1 MPVYLKNKEIREL
14 YLGSSRIREAYLGNR
29 KIYQYDS
36 AAPEL
41 LVTAP
46 SGTAASAPTYT
57 TSGTYRVQGTVMDS
71 DSGVAAV
78 YVNNTAAVISGT
90 TWYCD
95 ISLTANSTATVQ
107 VYAIDNAGNR
117 SAAVVRY
124 VRYDSAAPF
133 LSVSAPAGTS
143 SSSPTYVQSDSAA
156 SYTVSGTVSDAS
168 GIASVTVNG
177 QTAAI
182 SGNTWS
188 KSLSGLAT
196 NSTHTIT
203 VVAKDKAGRTTT
215 VNRYLRIEAY
225 YQYASRLAG
234 GTPQASLDAL
244 LRSSAE
250 CAQIAGNATAC
261 SVIKSHYG
269 STANDYN
276 ADFSRCNNGLNFL
289 LYKMGGYK
297 YWLYRQSG
305 TSYNDFS
312 LITGGYGGS
321 YTLGTSKTT
330 VSGTFYGMR
339 LAAGAYWYTKNDC
352 VNLDTYKTLS
362 IVTSWP
368 GVPGT
373 YVGTVSKSNVGT
385 QDWTYKIEA
394 HNAGITD
401 FTWSSYGSFTGV
413 RCAQLYGRSG
423 EGETFISEIYVT
435 P

>member
-124 VRYDSAAPF
+124 VRYDSAPPS

-215 VNRYLRIEAY
+215 VNRYLRVEAY
-225 YQYASRLAG
+225 YQYASRIAG
-234 GTPQASLDAL
+234 GTPQASLSAL
-244 LRSSAE
+244 LQSDTEINKIVKNSSA
-250 CAQIAGNATAC
+250 Q
-261 SVIKSHYG
+261 SVMKAHYA
-269 STANDYN
+269 SNMVSMCTSNFRVSLN
-276 ADFSRCNNGLNFL
+276 TLLKNCGLQ
-289 LYKMGGYK
+289 
-297 YWLYRQSG
+297 YWLFKGPSSYDATGSWVTTGIKFWKTSNIIHCASQSSEGGRYHSSG
-305 TSYNDFS
+305 TSFN
-312 LITGGYGGS
+312 IQG
-321 YTLGTSKTT
+321 
-330 VSGTFYGMR
+330 
-339 LAAGAYWYTKNDC
+339 YTKIRFVARC
-352 VNLDTYKTLS
+352 YKESGASWSGGIAMGIGAQKSSPTYKVNGS
-362 IVTSWP
+362 MNS
-368 GVPGT
+368 
-373 YVGTVSKSNVGT
+373 SNVNYDANIPGSGIYYVT
-385 QDWTYKIEA
+385 IETYTPTIYDIIA
-394 HNAGITD
+394 D
-401 FTWSSYGSFTGV
+401 
-413 RCAQLYGRSG
+413 
-423 EGETFISEIYVT
+423 ISEIILI